1 MFGIVLLV
9 HCGFT
14 RASVKTASVSK
25 QNCLHIGLS
34 WWGIKGIIVPVTGVV
49 IVGTLR
55 FGALRRL
62 WEKLVAQGCSVS
74 SRVDVWDAVS
84 VCTPW
89 AAAAGR
95 VPLDKVGTPVTL
107 DKGRNGSHSII
118 CKVTCCLLS
127 LFLLHS
133 FYLYLNVLGNL
144 RTNVK
149 VKMQ

>member
-34 WWGIKGIIVPVTGVV
+34 WWGIKGRIVPVTGVV

-62 WEKLVAQGCSVS
+62 WEKLVAQGYSVA
-74 SRVDVWDAVS
+74 SRAVWT
-84 VCTPW
+84 CTPW

-118 CKVTCCLLS
+118 CKVTCCVLS

>member
-14 RASVKTASVSK
+14 RASVKTASMSK
-25 QNCLHIGLS
+25 QRKLPTY
-34 WWGIKGIIVPVTGVV
+34 WFVPVGNKRDNWFQSQCSCGYFKVWSTYKAVV
-49 IVGTLR
+49 EMNIPRILT
-55 FGALRRL
+55 
-62 WEKLVAQGCSVS
+62 SVEYS
-74 SRVDVWDAVS
+74 VS
-84 VCTPW
+84 VCTPDYSCIS
-89 AAAAGR
+89 
-95 VPLDKVGTPVTL
+95 VPLIVTQLPL

-144 RTNVK
+144 RTNVQ

>member
-1 MFGIVLLV
+1 MGETGSPRLFRGEP
-9 HCGFT
+9 CG
-14 RASVKTASVSK
+14 RA
-25 QNCLHIGLS
+25 G
-34 WWGIKGIIVPVTGVV
+34 
-49 IVGTLR
+49 
-55 FGALRRL
+55 
-62 WEKLVAQGCSVS
+62 
-74 SRVDVWDAVS
+74 AVS
-84 VCTPW
+84 VCAPW

-118 CKVTCCLLS
+118 CKVTCCVLS